1 MSEHDPHDP
10 WASLAESLGAS
21 PTSEPSPPRPA
32 PAPKPAPRPR
42 SESKPRPAPAA
53 GGDWDALASDLGVGG
68 SPATEPPR
76 PAPRPTP
83 PPPRHER
90 EAGEQSPRAER
101 PREEAESPDEAAFNA
116 PRAEDGERREADDG
130 ERRGRRRRG
139 RRGGRGRG
147 RRDGERSPTGED
159 RGEVA
164 REPRDRDFEDRPRDF
179 GDRTRGNAEDDLRA
193 ARPSAG
199 DFASRPAP
207 RSEREPMEADL
218 FAPAGDEAP
227 GAEAAGRDRPTDDD
241 GDRPRRRRRRGRRG
255 GRGRARDERDAV
267 GRETGERRESPAG
280 STADQVDDEPL
291 PTGYGVRPAPRTDA
305 PRGEG
310 EAARKGEEDGE
321 GRGRRRR
328 RRGRGENRSGREA
341 GGATGSNRSTQ
352 GRRGRRSE
360 GELRSSSSSLSRGR
374 RADFAPVAGGYDED
388 DEGLEFLGIEEA
400 SREAPRRESRPG
412 DDEILAE
419 SGLDNVRDVPSWV
432 EAIGIVIAGNLDARS
447 RPRGEG
453 GRR

>member
-1 MSEHDPHDP
+1 
-10 WASLAESLGAS
+10 
-21 PTSEPSPPRPA
+21 
-32 PAPKPAPRPR
+32 
-42 SESKPRPAPAA
+42 
-53 GGDWDALASDLGVGG
+53 
-68 SPATEPPR
+68 
-76 PAPRPTP
+76 
-83 PPPRHER
+83 
-90 EAGEQSPRAER
+90 
-101 PREEAESPDEAAFNA
+101 
-116 PRAEDGERREADDG
+116 
-130 ERRGRRRRG
+130 
-139 RRGGRGRG
+139 
-147 RRDGERSPTGED
+147 
-159 RGEVA
+159 
-164 REPRDRDFEDRPRDF
+164 
-179 GDRTRGNAEDDLRA
+179 
-193 ARPSAG
+193 
-199 DFASRPAP
+199 
-207 RSEREPMEADL
+207 MEADL

-227 GAEAAGRDRPTDDD
+227 GGEAAGRERPTDDD

-255 GRGRARDERDAV
+255 GRGRSRDERDAA
-267 GRETGERRESPAG
+267 GRETGERREAPAG

-310 EAARKGEEDGE
+310 EAARKGDEDRE

-328 RRGRGENRSGREA
+328 RRGRGEGRSGREA
-341 GGATGSNRSTQ
+341 GGATGSNRSAQ

-360 GELRSSSSSLSRGR
+360 GELRSSSSTLSRGR

-400 SREAPRRESRPG
+400 GREAPRRESRPG

-419 SGLDNVRDVPSWV
+419 SGLDSVRDVPSWV